1 MKSRKYSS
9 DPLIPEYEG
18 PLGRPK
24 MSYEAQRGY
33 DSFYQQ
39 KKRSKVFYT
48 PRQFVHWW
56 LENIKTRSHWEQ
68 PTCGRIDH
76 SKWYS
81 FDNIVMQEQSENTA
95 ERNSRHGNPG
105 RKHRAVKAICEG
117 IEKTFISKRE
127 AAEYYGVS
135 EKTVYNHC
143 QGRTTQHFRFGI
155 GVKGKKAVVFEWI

>member
-1 MKSRKYSS
+1 MEMKSRKYSS

-95 ERNSRHGNPG
+95 ERNSRHGNPE
-105 RKHRAVKAICEG
+105 R
-117 IEKTFISKRE
+117 
-127 AAEYYGVS
+127 
-135 EKTVYNHC
+135 NP
-143 QGRTTQHFRFGI
+143 
-155 GVKGKKAVVFEWI
+155 

>member
-1 MKSRKYSS
+1 MLLFTMSDQNGFRAEGVEMKSRKYSS

-56 LENIKTRSHWEQ
+56 LENIKTL
-68 PTCGRIDH
+68 
-76 SKWYS
+76 
-81 FDNIVMQEQSENTA
+81 
-95 ERNSRHGNPG
+95 
-105 RKHRAVKAICEG
+105 
-117 IEKTFISKRE
+117 
-127 AAEYYGVS
+127 
-135 EKTVYNHC
+135 
-143 QGRTTQHFRFGI
+143 
-155 GVKGKKAVVFEWI
+155 